1 MSTIFLIDEN
11 LSPSLII
18 QLKKLG
24 YNAVAVRDTGL
35 RGAEDQ
41 VIVQWAQK
49 NNAIIITCDK
59 DLGELW
65 YWYVGEKTGV
75 IVLHPRFQSLKGQE
89 KVIEYLHRTGL
100 LKHPQLFKALIIAS
114 DHHHRL
120 RISS

>member
-59 DLGELW
+59 DLEVIPELF
-65 YWYVGEKTGV
+65 V
-75 IVLHPRFQSLKGQE
+75 
-89 KVIEYLHRTGL
+89 
-100 LKHPQLFKALIIAS
+100 
-114 DHHHRL
+114 
-120 RISS
+120 